1 MKVRKSVMLLCNIC
15 LILFFSFSNAFS
27 ESIRISRIDS
37 NSLLL
42 NQKIKVYLSVTDEN
56 GKPVKDLGIDNF
68 EIFESPENHTGQER
82 EILAFEKGVN
92 INRGIHLLLVLD
104 NSGSMYWDGS
114 GKIKNSTDQEIW
126 RITYAKEAI
135 TSLLKEIKNP
145 LDRVG
150 LFTFNVKI
158 DTETALTNDRVKI
171 VKAII
176 EIKKPSEEEAYTEL
190 YETLYQAVNYL
201 RVSKGRKIIIVL
213 SDGQNF
219 PLDKNPHFPERY
231 GIEGAIDSAQK
242 EGISVFTIGLSK
254 KADRKNLRRIAEE
267 TGGAYF
273 SVYDPGRLE
282 DLYNMIRDQILNEYL
297 VTYSAGMEPAEKK
310 LVKVSFRDEGMQ
322 GETER
327 FYYSGTIF
335 GFPPE
340 RIDYLIF
347 LIIPVSAG
355 LLWLLSMIKFEKKK
369 VVPSL
374 NVRTSTG
381 RKTVVHTIP
390 VTEKSS
396 AITIGAGASTD
407 ITIAGDPKIA
417 KTEAKII
424 NKNGVYTITS
434 TASPITVNNKPV
446 KTKVLRSGD
455 LIQLGDTG
463 VVFDMGVTDQI
474 GKR

>member
-92 INRGIHLLLVLD
+92 INRGINLLLVLD

-158 DTETALTNDRVKI
+158 DTETALTTDRVKI

-297 VTYSAGMEPAEKK
+297 VTYSA
-310 LVKVSFRDEGMQ
+310 
-322 GETER
+322 
-327 FYYSGTIF
+327 
-335 GFPPE
+335 
-340 RIDYLIF
+340 
-347 LIIPVSAG
+347 
-355 LLWLLSMIKFEKKK
+355 
-369 VVPSL
+369 
-374 NVRTSTG
+374 
-381 RKTVVHTIP
+381 
-390 VTEKSS
+390 
-396 AITIGAGASTD
+396 
-407 ITIAGDPKIA
+407 
-417 KTEAKII
+417 
-424 NKNGVYTITS
+424 
-434 TASPITVNNKPV
+434 
-446 KTKVLRSGD
+446 
-455 LIQLGDTG
+455 
-463 VVFDMGVTDQI
+463 
-474 GKR
+474 